1 MRILK
6 DGRDLNNSV
15 FIVESH
21 EVDSNGNFLKLYF
34 ESTNNSK
41 RKLRLID
48 NNNKEYLI
56 NVGEYLDRDYNLYA
70 ELKFLCWI
78 KGLYHILVT
87 NIKNKKYNSKLELT
101 DESVESIKEVDLV
114 EHIKI
119 ITEYGYFDDIL
130 PPLEIT
136 TKEILDIVIENDY
149 SFYGSMI
156 SKNKLFIML
165 NDYMERD
172 TEVYDACDKD
182 YFIADDGLE
191 DSLSFLYVTSKTF
204 KESIKVF
211 FRKAFSLLL
220 LSKTVKE
227 SIKVF
232 FRNAF
237 SLPMIIIYVTV
248 FLLTT
253 IVIKLFLR

>member
-41 RKLRLID
+41 RKIRLID
-48 NNNKEYLI
+48 SNKEYLTI
-56 NVGEYLDRDYNLYA
+56 VGEYLDRDYNLYA

-130 PPLEIT
+130 SPLEIT

-211 FRKAFSLLL
+211 FR
-220 LSKTVKE
+220 
-227 SIKVF
+227 
-232 FRNAF
+232 NAF